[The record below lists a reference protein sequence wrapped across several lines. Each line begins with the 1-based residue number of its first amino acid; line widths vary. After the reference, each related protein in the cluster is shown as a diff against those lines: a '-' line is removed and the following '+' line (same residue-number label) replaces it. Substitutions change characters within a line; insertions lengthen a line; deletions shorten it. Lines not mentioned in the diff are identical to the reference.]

1 MTEAKK
7 PVAKKDKVAIK
18 VGTVKHYEFIPLDNI
33 SLSEISEMAG
43 TIRIGISADTYD
55 KFSTNLRKHFKEIK

>member
-33 SLSEISEMAG
+33 STSEINEMAECV
-43 TIRIGISADTYD
+43 RIGVAADTYD
-55 KFSTNLRKHFKEIK
+55 KFSPNLRKHFKEIK